1 MSVDDDIAA
10 LKETTAKQALLLGQ
24 LRDAIRFSVPV
35 GTIVPFSSAT
45 MTGELDWYLPA
56 DGRLVPPDARYATL
70 RALLGDTFRRVD
82 DPSGT
87 CRVPDLSGRAPI
99 GDQHSPG
106 LVAHVVGETLGEES
120 HVLTLAEMPSHAH
133 GGATGNNNADHSHGY
148 KIPPGDNWGGGEG
161 DLVSMGHKGPRYND
175 ASTTGESAPHQ
186 HGIGA
191 EGGGSAHNNMQPSL
205 VVRYLVKAVEPS
217 G

>member
-1 MSVDDDIAA
+1 MSIDDDVAA
-10 LKETTAKQALLLGQ
+10 LKETAQKHALLLAELG
-24 LRDAIRFSVPV
+24 DAIRFSVPV

-45 MTGELDWYLPA
+45 MTGALDWYLPA
-56 DGRLVPPDARYATL
+56 DGRLVPPDARYAAL
-70 RALLGDTFRRVD
+70 RATLGDTFRRVD
-82 DPSGT
+82 DPPGT
-87 CRVPDLSGRAPI
+87 CRVPDLSGRTPI

-120 HVLTLAEMPSHAH
+120 HVLALAEMPSHSH
-133 GGATGNNNADHSHGY
+133 GGATGNNNADHTHGY
-148 KIPPGDNWGGGEG
+148 KIPPGDSWAGPGG
-161 DLVSMGHKGPRYND
+161 DLVSMGHQGPRYND
-175 ASTTGESAPHQ
+175 ARTTGADAAHQ

-205 VVRYLVKAVEPS
+205 VVRYLVKAVEPA